1 MLPCLG
7 MKVLSKVLVIG
18 GAAAAGTA
26 AIVAIRQKLRAGA
39 RDTRSGKGAGAM
51 FVGAVDEVELSGP
64 LTAGGNPDAFDPE
77 EVPSEHPEI
86 NELRRKMP
94 FG

>member
-1 MLPCLG
+1 
-7 MKVLSKVLVIG
+7 MKVVLKVLVIG
-18 GAAAAGTA
+18 GAVAVGTA
-26 AIVAIRQKLRAGA
+26 AIVAIRRALRAGA
-39 RDTRSGKGAGAM
+39 RGTRSQESAGAM

-64 LTAGGNPDAFDPE
+64 LTAGRNPDAFDPE

-86 NELRRKMP
+86 NELRGKMP

>member
-1 MLPCLG
+1 M
-7 MKVLSKVLVIG
+7 
-18 GAAAAGTA
+18 
-26 AIVAIRQKLRAGA
+26 AIVAIRQALRAGA
-39 RDTRSGKGAGAM
+39 HATRSDQSAGAM

-64 LTAGGNPDAFDPE
+64 LAVGGNPDAFDPE
-77 EVPSEHPEI
+77 EVPSEHSEI

>member
-1 MLPCLG
+1 
-7 MKVLSKVLVIG
+7 MKVLPKVLLIG
-18 GAAAAGTA
+18 GAVAAGGA
-26 AIVAIRQKLRAGA
+26 AIVAIRHALRAGA
-39 RDTRSGKGAGAM
+39 HGGLGTRSRTSAGAM

-64 LTAGGNPDAFDPE
+64 LNAGGNPDAFDPE
-77 EVPSEHPEI
+77 EVPSEHSEI